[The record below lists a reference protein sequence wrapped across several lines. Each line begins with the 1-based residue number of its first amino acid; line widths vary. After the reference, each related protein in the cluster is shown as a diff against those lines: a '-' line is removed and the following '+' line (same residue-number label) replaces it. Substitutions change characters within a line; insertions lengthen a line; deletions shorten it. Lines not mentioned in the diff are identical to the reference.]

1 MWNLGCIM
9 LDLLLRSMDSLI
21 VARGLQS
28 AQASVVALHG
38 FNYSMACGILVPRP
52 GIEPVYPAL
61 QGGILTAGPPG
72 KFLSLFSWSD
82 PISAFGS
89 QKTKYVC
96 PYLLARSG
104 GPTSGEG

>member
-1 MWNLGCIM
+1 
-9 LDLLLRSMDSLI
+9 MDSL
-21 VARGLQS
+21 
-28 AQASVVALHG
+28 VVVCG
-38 FNYSMACGILVPRP
+38 ISRSMACGILIPQP

-72 KFLSLFSWSD
+72 KSLSLFSWSD